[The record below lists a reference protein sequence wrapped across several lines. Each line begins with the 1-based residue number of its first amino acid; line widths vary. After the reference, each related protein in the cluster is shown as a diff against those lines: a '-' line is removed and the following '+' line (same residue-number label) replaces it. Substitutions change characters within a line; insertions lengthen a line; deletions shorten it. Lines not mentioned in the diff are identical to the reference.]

1 MGMTY
6 NKHFISSVSLALLLL
21 LTGCPQLE
29 EEIEDPKAAS
39 QAPTNLLTAL
49 IAEKKPYQPVIGTP
63 GGSRMISST
72 SLPKTFNA
80 YLAAETSSTD
90 IIAQMYLGLVTT
102 NPTTTKIE
110 PSLAESWT
118 LSADKRTYTFKL
130 RENLKW
136 SDGQPLTADDV
147 VFTYNEIINND
158 KIPNNYRDGLL
169 IEDVFPKVVKLDART
184 VSFTT
189 PKPFVPFLRGLSDPI
204 MPRHVLGNTVHPDST
219 GKIPFNE
226 TWGLNSDV
234 SKIVCNGPW
243 KVGEYV
249 AGQRVILLPNKYYHV
264 KDAKGNT
271 LPYMEK
277 FTTIE
282 VQDLN
287 TSIIKFKALETDSL
301 SLRSEDYDNL
311 APEQEKA
318 NFTIHNLG
326 PATGTLFVMFNMST
340 AVNQKG
346 EPVVNP
352 IRSAWFRDK
361 KFRQALA
368 HAIQKEGIIESIYK
382 GRAIPQT
389 SHISQQN
396 PFFKPEVKTYNYDL
410 EKAQKLLAEAGYKQ
424 DDHGELHDPKG
435 NRVEFNLV
443 TNAGNTERDA
453 TCAILRKDWGK
464 LGIKVNYQAVQ
475 FNVMVQSIDQTLD
488 WEAMMIGLTGSAIE
502 PHFGINTWKL
512 DGRMHMHNMGHPRKW
527 NGKKGTTFEP
537 WEKEILALYEKA
549 AVEFNFEKRK
559 ALYWETQDIVA
570 ENLPVLYT
578 VNQLAMVAAR
588 NNIGNIYPTIHG
600 GSALNQVNWNTDFHF
615 MMP

>member
-1 MGMTY
+1 
-6 NKHFISSVSLALLLL
+6 
-21 LTGCPQLE
+21 
-29 EEIEDPKAAS
+29 
-39 QAPTNLLTAL
+39 
-49 IAEKKPYQPVIGTP
+49 
-63 GGSRMISST
+63 
-72 SLPKTFNA
+72 
-80 YLAAETSSTD
+80 
-90 IIAQMYLGLVTT
+90 
-102 NPTTTKIE
+102 
-110 PSLAESWT
+110 
-118 LSADKRTYTFKL
+118 
-130 RENLKW
+130 
-136 SDGQPLTADDV
+136 
-147 VFTYNEIINND
+147 
-158 KIPNNYRDGLL
+158 
-169 IEDVFPKVVKLDART
+169 
-184 VSFTT
+184 
-189 PKPFVPFLRGLSDPI
+189 
-204 MPRHVLGNTVHPDST
+204 
-219 GKIPFNE
+219 
-226 TWGLNSDV
+226 
-234 SKIVCNGPW
+234 
-243 KVGEYV
+243 
-249 AGQRVILLPNKYYHV
+249 
-264 KDAKGNT
+264 
-271 LPYMEK
+271 
-277 FTTIE
+277 
-282 VQDLN
+282 
-287 TSIIKFKALETDSL
+287 
-301 SLRSEDYDNL
+301 
-311 APEQEKA
+311 
-318 NFTIHNLG
+318 
-326 PATGTLFVMFNMST
+326 MST